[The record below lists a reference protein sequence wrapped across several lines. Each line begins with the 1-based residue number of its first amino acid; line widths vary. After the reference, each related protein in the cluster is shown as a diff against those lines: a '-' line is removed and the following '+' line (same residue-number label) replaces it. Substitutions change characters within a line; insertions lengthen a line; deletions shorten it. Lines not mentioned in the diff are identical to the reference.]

1 MISLRLEKAI
11 KGCAFVFA
19 VAVTLLLASATDA
32 SAQGR
37 RDRGRDN
44 DRYNDRY
51 DNGRYDNDRYDD
63 DRYNG
68 REKGILAGRHRLYQR
83 TRKQHPHRWSG
94 ETRDWSPAPAVVLN
108 PHQVLNPQ
116 AAA

>member
-1 MISLRLEKAI
+1 MISTRHAI
-11 KGCAFVFA
+11 VVRGFVCW
-19 VAVTLLLASATDA
+19 
-32 SAQGR
+32 
-37 RDRGRDN
+37 
-44 DRYNDRY
+44 YNMEHPAL
-51 DNGRYDNDRYDD
+51 GAEFLTPD

-68 REKGILAGRHRLYQR
+68 RDKGILAGRHRLYQR

-108 PHQVLNPQ
+108 PHQVLNSQ